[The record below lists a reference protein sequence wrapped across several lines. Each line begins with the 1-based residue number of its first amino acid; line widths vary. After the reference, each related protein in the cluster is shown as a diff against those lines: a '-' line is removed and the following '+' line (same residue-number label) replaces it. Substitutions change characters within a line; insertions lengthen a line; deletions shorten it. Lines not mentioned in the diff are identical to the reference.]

1 MGIQTS
7 VGQIALAGGGRV
19 DEASGILV
27 EERASRGG
35 RGRSRDR
42 FYVLAEVAGP
52 PATRHGVA
60 RQIARTVC
68 DEYFSQ
74 PGSVTAGLQRALAR
88 ANAELLEENRNSL
101 PTERRTAGVTCAVL
115 REQDLFLAQAG
126 PAAAFVAREGQV
138 TRYPDVSPWLDGIPP
153 EEMDGAALGER
164 RDLRPALFHAEVA
177 AGDSLILAGESLAR
191 RIAAGDLAAI
201 VAQHS
206 IEEVLESLA
215 AAGQGED
222 LSALVVRVGG
232 AGRAEAAIQV
242 PAPAPIQTPV
252 PMPQA
257 APEGPG
263 ILERVG
269 EWDPGARLKEAGRS
283 ASAALGG
290 LGAGGL
296 ALLKRMMPEKR
307 GAQPV
312 RRPAPAASRG
322 RTTAKRE
329 AERAPVAQAPGDP
342 VQKILLIVAIAIP
355 LVVAAVVGVTLLQRG
370 GANRAE
376 MEALWE
382 EAEGY
387 WQQSQATGD
396 PAVVRAHLAN
406 AQQALSGILERRPDD
421 PQALDL
427 QQKIR
432 SRLDIVNGVKRVSWV
447 GQLNQYPAEADLK
460 RVVVQGNHVFVLDRG
475 QDRVYH
481 HQLDPEL
488 DKALTSDSL
497 QTVLVSRGTQVG
509 SVLVGD
515 LVDMAWMPVGPNRLK
530 ASLVILESG
539 GNLLDFDPTTGELV
553 DLEVTGTE
561 AWRFPQLAG
570 SHSGRF
576 YLLDSSANEIW
587 RYGPTPEG
595 YAGAPEEWL
604 QGDVDLAGVVDMAIG
619 DSIFLLYADGT
630 IRKLTV
636 GQPDTFDVAGWD
648 TPLRGPTAL
657 FTRPPEET
665 KWLYIADPGNERIV
679 QCDDAGNLKQQ
690 FRIAESDAGTGGDPL
705 AAARNLFV
713 DEIGGRAY
721 VLSGQKLYL
730 LILPLSQ

>member
-7 VGQIALAGGGRV
+7 VGQIALAGGGRL

-52 PATRHGVA
+52 VATRHGVA
-60 RQIARTVC
+60 RQVARTVC

-126 PAAAFVAREGQV
+126 PAAAFIARGGQV

-191 RIAAGDLAAI
+191 RLAAGDLPAI
-201 VAQHS
+201 LAQDS
-206 IEEVLESLA
+206 VPEVLESLA

-222 LSALVVRVGG
+222 LSALVVRVAG
-232 AGRAEAAIQV
+232 AGRAEPAIQV
-242 PAPAPIQTPV
+242 PAPAPAPT
-252 PMPQA
+252 PQA
-257 APEGPG
+257 APAGPG
-263 ILERVG
+263 LLERLE
-269 EWDPGARLKEAGRS
+269 EWDPGSRLKEAGRS
-283 ASAALGG
+283 ASTALGG

-296 ALLKRMMPEKR
+296 VLLKRMMPEKR

-322 RTTAKRE
+322 RTTPKPRPVRE
-329 AERAPVAQAPGDP
+329 PVAQAAGDP

-382 EAEGY
+382 EAQGY

-396 PAVVRAHLAN
+396 PAVVRAHLGN
-406 AQQALSGILERRPDD
+406 SQQALSRILERRPDD

-432 SRLDIVNGVKRVSWV
+432 SRLDTVNGVQRVSWV
-447 GQLNQYPAEADLK
+447 GQLNQYPTEADLK

-497 QTVLVSRGTQVG
+497 QTVLVSRGSQVG

-515 LVDMAWMPVGPNRLK
+515 LVDMAWMPVGPNRQK

-553 DLEVTGTE
+553 DLEVASTE

-595 YAGAPEEWL
+595 YGGAPEEWL

-630 IRKLTV
+630 ILKLTV

-690 FRIAESDAGTGGDPL
+690 FRIAESDAGPGGDPL